1 MDQIAIQGPRV
12 PLLVEVVMSRLEDV
26 MARNAE
32 LERALSDLPRSS
44 SADAQRVEA
53 LEAQCEQAEQRYE
66 AAQSSMAQF
75 QDRLVKADQERKSA
89 LESARVLRG
98 KLQNSAAEV
107 ADLRLKLLEERESRK
122 RIIELETGEV
132 KEQALKERKQLE
144 EAQRALA
151 DARAKLAPMKTQ
163 APSPDGA
170 AWDSVQRHIAL
181 AVEHFEE
188 DPDKSLHALKRARL
202 ALETRQ
208 DDD

>member
-1 MDQIAIQGPRV
+1 
-12 PLLVEVVMSRLEDV
+12 MSKTSMSIRLD
-26 MARNAE
+26 
-32 LERALSDLPRSS
+32 S
-44 SADAQRVEA
+44 
-53 LEAQCEQAEQRYE
+53 
-66 AAQSSMAQF
+66 
-75 QDRLVKADQERKSA
+75 
-89 LESARVLRG
+89 
-98 KLQNSAAEV
+98 
-107 ADLRLKLLEERESRK
+107 
-122 RIIELETGEV
+122 EV

-202 ALETRQ
+202 ALETRG